1 MSQPMHMPPVHEP
14 FIEAVSYTDTGI
26 TLSKEQQ
33 DKILREADQLPFQ
46 WLRTAWQKAKG
57 QSMTWLVHLAQEGVL
72 LLLEQ
77 VNNRLQ
83 KNKSV
88 FHEQLRARFTD
99 FIIYLRRNY
108 SEYFNDKSRMPQ
120 NMWQSIQEQTDTL
133 LVTEDDHPLQAADK
147 ELAELVRQNYL
158 ATTRPDA
165 PSFARAGYWL
175 TIAERLM
182 ALPAG
187 DDPSMRIIY
196 LLISYNFNNGPFVSY
211 LLHRFASE
219 IYEEDAAR
227 HWTIHMQQ
235 INRIADVPGICF
247 DDQSPGCKEVL
258 MERITDEIK
267 ALDFIV
273 QMAMNDQQSGAA
285 LEKID
290 TGMTSARLGLFC
302 RLLLDAG
309 LVTDKDKFSL
319 ARKFSMFFTTARGG
333 ATADRVYNTMYTVDE
348 KEIGPMKDD
357 IIKMLNCINAI
368 QSGPGNRNTAV

>member
-33 DKILREADQLPFQ
+33 DKILRDADQLPFQ

-77 VNNRLQ
+77 VNNRLE
-83 KNKSV
+83 KKKSV

-108 SEYFNDKSRMPQ
+108 SEYFNEKSRMPQ
-120 NMWQSIQEQTDTL
+120 NMWLSIQEQTDTL

-219 IYEEDAAR
+219 IPEGDAAR
-227 HWTIHMQQ
+227 HWTMHLQQ
-235 INRIADVPGICF
+235 VNRIANVPGICF
-247 DDQSPGCKEVL
+247 DDQSPTCREAL

-267 ALDFIV
+267 ALDYISQLSPVNINGQTAINYIHTNLTVTQLAILIRLMVDVEVLECEKHADLMKNITACFTSRNKTVFSSESLRQKYYNQDPASLSILTSILNRM
-273 QMAMNDQQSGAA
+273 MAQ
-285 LEKID
+285 LK
-290 TGMTSARLGLFC
+290 R
-302 RLLLDAG
+302 
-309 LVTDKDKFSL
+309 
-319 ARKFSMFFTTARGG
+319 
-333 ATADRVYNTMYTVDE
+333 Y
-348 KEIGPMKDD
+348 
-357 IIKMLNCINAI
+357 
-368 QSGPGNRNTAV
+368 